1 MSKNKIKKVKVETKK
16 VKVKVKVIINGTYQ
30 VLEMTE
36 TKFIQCKETLEDLK
50 AHLPRFIKFN
60 PDERHRLCCRNRSI
74 LFDVTNGNFFKTG
87 LMSENVKKFEGEIIS
102 EDHYYQRT
110 RACEKIFLEL
120 VKNPEMD
127 VETFISLLLR
137 YCSTV
142 TLTKKEHLRVGN
154 FTKKNKIYLNYQV
167 YNKLGINV
175 KGLSELI
182 KKNFDT

>member
-1 MSKNKIKKVKVETKK
+1 MKKNKIKKVKVK
-16 VKVKVKVIINGTYQ
+16 VKIHGTYQ

-74 LFDVTNGNFFKTG
+74 LFDVTTSNFFKTG
-87 LMSENVKKFEGEIIS
+87 LMSENVKKFKDEEIS

-110 RACEKIFLEL
+110 KACEKIFLEL

-127 VETFISLLLR
+127 VETFISLLIK
-137 YCSTV
+137 YCSTI
-142 TLTKKEHLRVGN
+142 TLTKKEHRRVGD
-154 FTKKNKIYLNYQV
+154 FTKKNKTYLNYQV

-175 KGLSELI
+175 EGLSELI

>member
-1 MSKNKIKKVKVETKK
+1 MSKNKIKKVKVETK
-16 VKVKVKVIINGTYQ
+16 KVKVKVIINGTYQ

-50 AHLPRFIKFN
+50 AHLPRFIIFN
-60 PDERHRLCCRNRSI
+60 PDERHRLCRRNRSI
-74 LFDVTNGNFFKTG
+74 LFDVSNGSVFKTG
-87 LMSENVKKFEGEIIS
+87 LMSENAKLKNEIIS

-110 RACEKIFLEL
+110 KACEQIFLEL

-127 VETFISLLLR
+127 VETFISLLIK

-142 TLTKKEHLRVGN
+142 TLTKREHSRVGN
-154 FTKKNKIYLNYQV
+154 FIKKNKTHLNYQV
-167 YNKLGINV
+167 YNKLDIIV
-175 KGLSELI
+175 KGLPELI